1 MTARPMSRFKLS
13 RLLAILLA
21 LTLAPFAAH
30 AAGPFDDWAGVFVAG
45 DYRAHSGVDSEVFD
59 NGRRDVAKA
68 FVEAGLKRENTIQ
81 FSVRPERYA
90 DTPEK
95 PFAAVPAAL
104 GAEMTK
110 LTARA
115 QGGCVFFYTSHGAPQ
130 GVVMGAMGVAPR
142 GMAQLID
149 ATCGDR
155 PSLVIIS
162 ACFSGVFVPALS
174 GPNRVVMTA
183 ARRDRSSFGC
193 GESDVYTF
201 FDTCLLEE
209 LPQAPA
215 FDVLG
220 ERVRACV
227 EKRETAMGLSPASEP
242 QMTVGE
248 TIKAAMK
255 TYALARSYK
264 VKPGDTLAKISE
276 QMYGETG
283 RASAIFE
290 ANKGVLR
297 RQNAAPTP
305 GQTLKIP
312 PA

>member
-1 MTARPMSRFKLS
+1 MTARPMSRL
-13 RLLAILLA
+13 RLPTLIAVVVSVLLV
-21 LTLAPFAAH
+21 PFAAH

-45 DYRAHSGVDSEVFD
+45 DYKAQNGKDSEVFD

-68 FVEAGLKRENTIQ
+68 FVEAGLKHENTIQ

-104 GAEMTK
+104 GGEMTR

-115 QGGCVFFYTSHGAPQ
+115 TGGCVFFYTSHGVPQ
-130 GVVMGAMGVAPR
+130 GVVMGSMGVSPQ
-142 GMAQLID
+142 GMARLIN

-155 PSLVIIS
+155 PSLIVIS

-174 GPNRVVMTA
+174 APNRVVMTA

-201 FDTCLLEE
+201 FDTCILEE
-209 LPQAPA
+209 LPQAPTFA
-215 FDVLG
+215 VLG
-220 ERVRACV
+220 DRVRVCV
-227 EKRETAMGLSPASEP
+227 EKRETAMGVSPASEP

-248 TIKAAMK
+248 TIGAAMK

-264 VKPGDTLAKISE
+264 VKPGDTLPKISE
-276 QMYGETG
+276 QMYGETAH
-283 RASAIFE
+283 ASAIFE

-297 RQNAAPTP
+297 RPDTAPKP

-312 PA
+312 PV